1 MIANIVGVS
10 SFIHFEKL
18 LDVFIHNMIYQQRPL
33 SDQTHFTY
41 SVHLEHDTVYWKTNT
56 PRKKISN
63 PIQDYKE
70 SKAHSYSQEQAEN
83 EN

>member
-1 MIANIVGVS
+1 MTQ
-10 SFIHFEKL
+10 FIGKL
-18 LDVFIHNMIYQQRPL
+18 TP
-33 SDQTHFTY
+33 
-41 SVHLEHDTVYWKTNT
+41 

-70 SKAHSYSQEQAEN
+70 SKTHSYSQEQAED

>member
-1 MIANIVGVS
+1 MTQ
-10 SFIHFEKL
+10 FIGKL
-18 LDVFIHNMIYQQRPL
+18 TP
-33 SDQTHFTY
+33 
-41 SVHLEHDTVYWKTNT
+41 